1 MTHPYKGQLN
11 LNPQP
16 HPNPAHPDG
25 LQERGK
31 FQAETRSNVG
41 GMSKRSS
48 LKK

>member
-1 MTHPYKGQLN
+1 VPCCLPCC
-11 LNPQP
+11 L
-16 HPNPAHPDG
+16 